1 MGYCYCKNA
10 YNLNQNIDLAVDN
23 DDRNFDATGLDT
35 RYAFSEKS
43 VIEDSYSRKEK
54 HNKGKVKSFSKF
66 KIKGKKNES
75 TKLTLSIIHTTQD
88 LEHSIIHEIN
98 HNPVNS
104 DYKQRNSEDMHST
117 MIQKK
122 IKELLEIHPI
132 IQKRFSECNIDIK
145 NITSNIFNQSNKI
158 TILLLGGPG
167 VGKSSF
173 VIKLTKN
180 YFEKLYI
187 PTLGVEIFTKTFNY
201 QNEVFSISFIVTPGD
216 HGSNE
221 DYSPLF
227 AKANFIL
234 LFYDVSV
241 EGSFNNAKKILF
253 NEISNYAW
261 IFKNKITNF
270 YFVGNK
276 KDIIPRKENYD
287 IIQTFCQKHNFEFYE
302 ISVKEGV
309 GVKALI
315 NNIIEKYIEIIS

>member
-35 RYAFSEKS
+35 RYVFSEKS

-122 IKELLEIHPI
+122 IKEFQLTVVLE
-132 IQKRFSECNIDIK
+132 NIM
-145 NITSNIFNQSNKI
+145 
-158 TILLLGGPG
+158 L
-167 VGKSSF
+167 
-173 VIKLTKN
+173 
-180 YFEKLYI
+180 
-187 PTLGVEIFTKTFNY
+187 
-201 QNEVFSISFIVTPGD
+201 
-216 HGSNE
+216 
-221 DYSPLF
+221 
-227 AKANFIL
+227 
-234 LFYDVSV
+234 
-241 EGSFNNAKKILF
+241 
-253 NEISNYAW
+253 
-261 IFKNKITNF
+261 
-270 YFVGNK
+270 
-276 KDIIPRKENYD
+276 
-287 IIQTFCQKHNFEFYE
+287 
-302 ISVKEGV
+302 
-309 GVKALI
+309 
-315 NNIIEKYIEIIS
+315 IISSL